1 VVLAGA
7 VVLLC
12 VGCTALTFLTVAVNG
27 PSVYATETA
36 EAHAQST
43 VGVLQAATREAALI
57 AAQTAAP
64 TQTAEAAAANA
75 AVSTQSADRA
85 IQATVVAQAT
95 SAAAPTATPRPSF
108 GSTIPNLNDWT
119 ISLAKMEHRD
129 TLTWS
134 EFGNRLAP
142 SGVFWVLWV
151 DAKNLRNESRGLQG
165 TLDWELVD
173 DHSAHYSEISAANP
187 VSLAGFVRLQDRDTL
202 NANVTPRAV
211 THPLLVFDVAADAQ
225 PVQLLVKSAALF
237 SGDQVVFD
245 LSTEGQP

>member
-1 VVLAGA
+1 
-7 VVLLC
+7 
-12 VGCTALTFLTVAVNG
+12 
-27 PSVYATETA
+27 
-36 EAHAQST
+36 
-43 VGVLQAATREAALI
+43 
-57 AAQTAAP
+57 
-64 TQTAEAAAANA
+64 
-75 AVSTQSADRA
+75 
-85 IQATVVAQAT
+85 VVAQAT
-95 SAAAPTATPRPSF
+95 SAAAPTATPLPSF

-151 DAKNLRNESRGLQG
+151 DAKNLRNESRGLEG
-165 TLDWELVD
+165 TLEWELVD
-173 DHSAHYSEISAANP
+173 DHSAHYAEISEANP
-187 VSLAGFVRLQDRDTL
+187 VSLAGFVRLQDRDAL

-225 PVQLLVKSAALF
+225 PTQLLVKSAALF

-245 LSTEGQP
+245 LTAEGQP